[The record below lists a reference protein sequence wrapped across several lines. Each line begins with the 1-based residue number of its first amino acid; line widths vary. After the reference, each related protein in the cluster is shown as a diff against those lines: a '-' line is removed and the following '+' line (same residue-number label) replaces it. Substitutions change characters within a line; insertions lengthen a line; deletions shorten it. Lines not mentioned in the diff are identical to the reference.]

1 MWSKNMKSTKA
12 DSFNKMIGMICK
24 EKDTIDEL
32 IDDNIRLSQEVAR
45 LRKVISASSYGAV
58 VFDPS
63 KTYCLTPTS
72 VSSSAPMKSSISA
85 KKDCYD
91 KRDGK
96 YNKNER

>member
-1 MWSKNMKSTKA
+1 MKAGFS
-12 DSFNKMIGMICK
+12 NKIQEMQRR
-24 EKDTIDEL
+24 IDDL
-32 IDDNIRLSQEVAR
+32 IDDNVRLSNEVIRLRQN
-45 LRKVISASSYGAV
+45 ISASSCGAI

-63 KTYCLTPTS
+63 KTYCLTPTF
-72 VSSSAPMKSSISA
+72 VSSSAAPVKFSISA

>member
-1 MWSKNMKSTKA
+1 MKSTKA
-12 DSFNKMIGMICK
+12 DSFSEM
-24 EKDTIDEL
+24 EKRIDDL
-32 IDDNIRLSQEVAR
+32 INDNIRLSNEVIW

-63 KTYCLTPTS
+63 KTYCLMPNS
-72 VSSSAPMKSSISA
+72 VSSSAPVKSSISA

-91 KRDGK
+91 KREGK

>member
-1 MWSKNMKSTKA
+1 MLRIMKSTKA
-12 DSFNKMIGMICK
+12 DSFSEM
-24 EKDTIDEL
+24 EKRIDDL
-32 IDDNIRLSQEVAR
+32 IDDNIRLSNEIVS
-45 LRKVISASSYGAV
+45 LRKIISASSYGAV

-91 KRDGK
+91 KREGK
-96 YNKNER
+96 YSKNER